1 MKVPTGQVFL
11 GPQREAV
18 EQNGVKMGKRNNDGV
33 VRAWGS
39 REGADS
45 APGWWREHKEEW
57 AERRGGSRFSE
68 ASGRSAHMP
77 GCVRAG
83 WEPHSVKGTESLR
96 RG

>member
-11 GPQREAV
+11 GPWREAV
-18 EQNGVKMGKRNNDGV
+18 EQNGVKMGKRNNNGV
-33 VRAWGS
+33 VRFWGS

-77 GCVRAG
+77 GCGVYVWRESRLRA
-83 WEPHSVKGTESLR
+83 SLSQ
-96 RG
+96 GH